1 MTFHGRPGDEVYDW
15 VIVHR
20 AVTGQ
25 HHLIPRPLCQKEIR
39 EAAQIL
45 QRRGRHVTLNAVAN
59 QLRIA
64 TRDLKRAFR
73 AAERERAGLRGAA

>member
-25 HHLIPRPLCQKEIR
+25 HHLIPRPLCQKEIW

-64 TRDLKRAFR
+64 PRDLKRAFR